1 MVFRPG
7 NDQAGQDRTA
17 KDHSGDD
24 RHEIFHTFD
33 APWLPQFSALQS
45 DSRYRF
51 RLRLFEHEGRPY
63 KLTLTRP
70 QKRGWRQEEV
80 KAVTGLLAP
89 GAFRCFT
96 ECGNLQIVS
105 READKGS
112 GVRELCAFLGIDP
125 RETAAVGDSEE
136 DIAMFRT
143 CGYGI
148 AVKGGSLKAAAEAD
162 FITE

>member
-1 MVFRPG
+1 M
-7 NDQAGQDRTA
+7 
-17 KDHSGDD
+17 
-24 RHEIFHTFD
+24 
-33 APWLPQFSALQS
+33 
-45 DSRYRF
+45 
-51 RLRLFEHEGRPY
+51 
-63 KLTLTRP
+63 
-70 QKRGWRQEEV
+70 

-125 RETAAVGDSEE
+125 RETAAVGDSKE

-162 FITE
+162 FITECSPTDIRFHTPAPH